1 MTEQD
6 DPPSAKNL
14 ERIRLEP
21 APKAEGVKITIERDV
36 LEASLDSEKRIIE
49 TMQKRLADSTLKL
62 AQSAYLEALSDG
74 TATINVDEGYCGLG
88 IETGKHDPWWKRVCQ
103 PHDAHYNA
111 LKAGKPDTSNVKA
124 QAEFATGILK
134 GMAEGAWMLISGPFY
149 LVFGG
154 LIGGTLRYTQLQRR
168 KATKEGKPWPKNE
181 GTD

>member
-1 MTEQD
+1 MTEHD

-14 ERIRLEP
+14 ENVETVVTLSGKVI
-21 APKAEGVKITIERDV
+21 
-36 LEASLDSEKRIIE
+36 EASRQVLI
-49 TMQKRLADSTLKL
+49 
-62 AQSAYLEALSDG
+62 
-74 TATINVDEGYCGLG
+74 VDPGYCGLG

-103 PHDAHYNA
+103 PHDAHFNA

-124 QAEFATGILK
+124 QAEFASGILK

-168 KATKEGKPWPKNE
+168 QAAKEGKPWPSNTPE
-181 GTD
+181 D